1 MRLLVAYMVGIL
13 IGYAICGIALVCY
26 LAYPHVRSLV
36 DWLSDSIKEALD
48 ACFK

>member
-1 MRLLVAYMVGIL
+1 MEIITAYMVGIL

-26 LAYPHVRSLV
+26 LAYPHIKTLA
-36 DWLSDSIKEALD
+36 DWLFDSIKEALD

>member
-26 LAYPHVRSLV
+26 ITYQHIRAAV
-36 DWLSDSIKEALD
+36 DWLFDLIGADK
-48 ACFK
+48 